1 MPIDYFSNCKTNSN
15 KDKFGLCDD
24 QPPLSN
30 PAYID
35 ENDSTKWIG
44 IVHNPHLKEINFNA
58 IDNCIDIR
66 RDDNKMDSRCDGV
79 LSYDNNL
86 IFTELKEREGGQWLK
101 KGREQLTATIKR
113 FKQEVD
119 TNRFSSIKGYVCNN
133 LRPQAHSGQAVN
145 IQRFKDDTG
154 YNLYGKQDVDI
165 E

>member
-1 MPIDYFSNCKTNSN
+1 MPIDYFSNCKTSS
-15 KDKFGLCDD
+15 KKESFGICDD

-35 ENDSTKWIG
+35 ENTPSKWIG
-44 IVHNPHLKEINFNA
+44 IVENKKKKHINFNA
-58 IDNCIDIR
+58 IDNCLDIKR
-66 RDDNKMDSRCDGV
+66 GDGKMDKRCDGL
-79 LSYDNNL
+79 LSYDKTL

-119 TNRFSSIKGYVCNN
+119 INQFNTIEGYVCNN
-133 LRPQAHSGQAVN
+133 LRPQAHSGQAKN
-145 IQRFKDDTG
+145 IQQFKDDTG
-154 YNLYGKQDVDI
+154 YILHGKQRIKI